1 MDNFFTHMFRRETP
15 VPESLTPDTAA
26 EQPPQARSGNYGK
39 RIVSVRGQGAA
50 LSIAAFHRAL
60 EIRATTMGQLI
71 MEYQRR
77 NAAGGNFVPFLHGP
91 ATRLNYIL
99 QVRPNPLMSATVLM
113 QQAEIERIMRGNAYI
128 YIERDPMTL
137 EVANLWLAQSG
148 GYDHAS
154 DTYNLTYNVPGGI
167 QNVAAAPAADVIHI
181 PNTFRHPGG
190 LQGIPTLVYAERT
203 LSIAATNDVETLNN
217 ASKGGKMKILLQ
229 EDKEKGFGI
238 GGRAKTSEIRKA
250 ARTLQD
256 DLDQGDDVI
265 SVNNVLQAS
274 VISQNAEQMQL
285 IEQRGFSVAEI
296 ARLMGVPKPLL
307 MDDSNSSYKTPEAA
321 LQSFMTYTIQPAIG
335 LWEDELNAKLLT
347 IDDFG
352 KRRIHLCE
360 RNLRRLDPSAQ
371 AALDK
376 LHLETGVCSVNE
388 LRAAH
393 DMPTIEG
400 GDAHYVS
407 TNLAEVGSEKLRA
420 ASSGNTPADNK
431 SGSTSATNV
440 SSSSSSSSS
449 DTDDNQEGGDK

>member
-1 MDNFFTHMFRRETP
+1 MDNFFRYFKREAA
-15 VPESLTPDTAA
+15 VPDCLTPDKAA
-26 EQPPQARSGNYGK
+26 EEQPPQPKGGKYGK
-39 RIVSVRGQGAA
+39 KIVNVRGQKAA

-60 EIRATTMGQLI
+60 EIRATTMGQLVI
-71 MEYQRR
+71 EFQRR
-77 NAAGGNFVPFLHGP
+77 NANGGNFVPFLYGD
-91 ATRLNYIL
+91 AQRFNWLL

-113 QQAEIERIMRGNAYI
+113 QQAEIERVMRGNAYI
-128 YIERDPMTL
+128 YIERNGV
-137 EVANLWLAQSG
+137 EGAVQALWLAQFG
-148 GYDHAS
+148 GYDQLT
-154 DTYNLTYNVPGGI
+154 DTYSLTYNVPGGVRT
-167 QNVAAAPAADVIHI
+167 VAAAPSADVIHI

-229 EDKEKGFGI
+229 EDKEKGFGV
-238 GGRAKTSEIRKA
+238 GGRAKASEIRKA

-393 DMPTIEG
+393 DMPTVEG

-420 ASSGNTPADNK
+420 ATSVNSQNN
-431 SGSTSATNV
+431 SATYGN
-440 SSSSSSSSS
+440 SQKISANSS
-449 DTDDNQEGGDK
+449 DNNDNQEGGDA

>member
-1 MDNFFTHMFRRETP
+1 MFRRETP
-15 VPESLTPDTAA
+15 VPDSLTPEKTAD
-26 EQPPQARSGNYGK
+26 QPPQARSGNYGK
-39 RIVSVRGQGAA
+39 RIVSVRGQKAA

-77 NAAGGNFVPFLHGP
+77 SAVGGNFVPFLHGP
-91 ATRLNYIL
+91 AAKLNWLL

-113 QQAEIERIMRGNAYI
+113 QQAEIERVMRGNAYI
-128 YIERDPMTL
+128 YIERDPSTG
-137 EVANLWLAQSG
+137 EVKQLWLAQSG
-148 GYDHAS
+148 GYDHAT
-154 DTYNLTYNVPGGI
+154 DTYALSYNVPGGVA
-167 QNVAAAPAADVIHI
+167 NVTAAPASDVIHI
-181 PNTFRHPGG
+181 PNTFRLPGG

-229 EDKEKGFGI
+229 EDKEKGFGV
-238 GGRAKTSEIRKA
+238 GGRAKASEIRKA

-335 LWEDELNAKLLT
+335 LWEDELNAKLLNEY
-347 IDDFG
+347 DFG
-352 KRRIHLCE
+352 RRRIHLCE
-360 RNLRRLDPSAQ
+360 RNLRRLDPTAQ
-371 AALDK
+371 ANLDK

-388 LRAAH
+388 LLAAH
-393 DMPTIEG
+393 DMPTLEG

-420 ASSGNTPADNK
+420 ASSGAAPSSQGNNNQTNGK
-431 SGSTSATNV
+431 SG
-440 SSSSSSSSS
+440 
-449 DTDDNQEGGDK
+449 NQKGGNQ

>member
-1 MDNFFTHMFRRETP
+1 MDNFFAHMFRRETP
-15 VPESLTPDTAA
+15 VPESLTPEKTAD
-26 EQPPQARSGNYGK
+26 QPPQARSGNYGK
-39 RIVSVRGQGAA
+39 RIVSVRGQKAA

-77 NAAGGNFVPFLHGP
+77 SAVGGNFVPFLHGP
-91 ATRLNYIL
+91 AAKLNWLL

-113 QQAEIERIMRGNAYI
+113 QQAEIERVMRGNAYI
-128 YIERDPMTL
+128 YIERDSSSG
-137 EVANLWLAQSG
+137 EVKYLWLAQSG

-154 DTYNLTYNVPGGI
+154 DTYALSYNVPGGVA
-167 QNVAAAPAADVIHI
+167 NVTAAPASDVIHI

-229 EDKEKGFGI
+229 EDKEKGFGV
-238 GGRAKTSEIRKA
+238 GGRAKASEIRKA

-393 DMPTIEG
+393 DMPTVEG

-420 ASSGNTPADNK
+420 ATSGNNPAGQNTSGQSGDPGK
-431 SGSTSATNV
+431 SGQSST
-440 SSSSSSSSS
+440 
-449 DTDDNQEGGDK
+449 TDDNQEGGDA

>member
-1 MDNFFTHMFRRETP
+1 MDNFFAHMFRRETP
-15 VPESLTPDTAA
+15 VPDSLTPEKTAD
-26 EQPPQARSGNYGK
+26 QPPQARSGNYGK
-39 RIVSVRGQGAA
+39 RIVSVRGQKAA

-77 NAAGGNFVPFLHGP
+77 SAVGGNFVPFLHGP
-91 ATRLNYIL
+91 AAKLNWLL

-113 QQAEIERIMRGNAYI
+113 QQAEIERVMRGNAYI
-128 YIERDPMTL
+128 YIERDPSTG
-137 EVANLWLAQSG
+137 EVKQLWLAQSG
-148 GYDHAS
+148 GYDHAT
-154 DTYNLTYNVPGGI
+154 DTYALSYNVPGGVA
-167 QNVAAAPAADVIHI
+167 NVTAAPASDVIHI
-181 PNTFRHPGG
+181 PNTFRLPGG

-229 EDKEKGFGI
+229 EDKEKGFGV
-238 GGRAKTSEIRKA
+238 GGRAKASEIRKA

-393 DMPTIEG
+393 DMPTVEG

-420 ASSGNTPADNK
+420 ASSGAAPASQGNNNQTNGK
-431 SGSTSATNV
+431 SG
-440 SSSSSSSSS
+440 
-449 DTDDNQEGGDK
+449 NQKGGNQ

>member
-1 MDNFFTHMFRRETP
+1 MDNFFAHMFRRETP
-15 VPESLTPDTAA
+15 VPDSLTPEKTAD
-26 EQPPQARSGNYGK
+26 QPPQARSGNYGK
-39 RIVSVRGQGAA
+39 RIVSVRGQKAA

-77 NAAGGNFVPFLHGP
+77 SAVGGNFVPFLHGP
-91 ATRLNYIL
+91 AAKLNWLL

-113 QQAEIERIMRGNAYI
+113 QQAEIERVMRGNAYI
-128 YIERDPMTL
+128 YIERDPSTG
-137 EVANLWLAQSG
+137 EVKQLWLAQSG
-148 GYDHAS
+148 GYDHAT
-154 DTYNLTYNVPGGI
+154 DTYALSYNVPGGVA
-167 QNVAAAPAADVIHI
+167 NVTAAPASDVIHI
-181 PNTFRHPGG
+181 PNTFRLPGG

-229 EDKEKGFGI
+229 EDKEKGFGV
-238 GGRAKTSEIRKA
+238 GGRAKASEIRKA

-335 LWEDELNAKLLT
+335 LWEDELNAKLLNEY
-347 IDDFG
+347 DFG
-352 KRRIHLCE
+352 RRRIHLCE
-360 RNLRRLDPSAQ
+360 RNLRRLDPTAQ
-371 AALDK
+371 ANLDK

-420 ASSGNTPADNK
+420 ASSGAAPASQGNNNQTNGK
-431 SGSTSATNV
+431 SG
-440 SSSSSSSSS
+440 
-449 DTDDNQEGGDK
+449 NQKGGNQ

>member
-1 MDNFFTHMFRRETP
+1 MDNFFAHMFRRDTP
-15 VPESLTPDTAA
+15 VPDSLTPEKTAD
-26 EQPPQARSGNYGK
+26 QPPQARSGNYGK
-39 RIVSVRGQGAA
+39 RIVSVRGQKAA

-77 NAAGGNFVPFLHGP
+77 SAVGGNFVPFLHGP
-91 ATRLNYIL
+91 AAKLNWLL

-113 QQAEIERIMRGNAYI
+113 QQAEIERVMRGNAYI
-128 YIERDPMTL
+128 YIERDPSTG
-137 EVANLWLAQSG
+137 EVKQLWLAQSG
-148 GYDHAS
+148 GYDHAT
-154 DTYNLTYNVPGGI
+154 DTYALSYNVPGGVA
-167 QNVAAAPAADVIHI
+167 NVTAAPASDVIHI
-181 PNTFRHPGG
+181 PNTFRLPGG

-229 EDKEKGFGI
+229 EDKEKGFGV
-238 GGRAKTSEIRKA
+238 GGRAKASEIRKA

-335 LWEDELNAKLLT
+335 LWEDELNAKLLNEY
-347 IDDFG
+347 DFG
-352 KRRIHLCE
+352 RRRIHLCE
-360 RNLRRLDPSAQ
+360 RNLRRLDPTAQ
-371 AALDK
+371 ANLDK

-420 ASSGNTPADNK
+420 ASSCAAPASQGNNNQTNGK
-431 SGSTSATNV
+431 SG
-440 SSSSSSSSS
+440 
-449 DTDDNQEGGDK
+449 NQKGGAQ

>member
-1 MDNFFTHMFRRETP
+1 MFRRETP
-15 VPESLTPDTAA
+15 VPDSLTPEKTAD
-26 EQPPQARSGNYGK
+26 QPPQARSGNYGK
-39 RIVSVRGQGAA
+39 RIVSVRGQKAA

-60 EIRATTMGQLI
+60 EIRATTMGQLVI
-71 MEYQRR
+71 EYQRR
-77 NAAGGNFVPFLHGP
+77 KADGNNFVPFLYGD
-91 ATRLNYIL
+91 AQKLNWLL

-113 QQAEIERIMRGNAYI
+113 QQAEIERVMRGNAYI
-128 YIERDPMTL
+128 YIERNGV
-137 EVANLWLAQSG
+137 EGAVQALWLAQCG
-148 GYDHAS
+148 GYDQLT
-154 DTYNLTYNVPGGI
+154 DTYSLTYNVPGGVRT
-167 QNVAAAPAADVIHI
+167 VAAAPSADVIHI

-229 EDKEKGFGI
+229 EDKEKGFGV
-238 GGRAKTSEIRKA
+238 GGRAKASEIRKA

-335 LWEDELNAKLLT
+335 LWEDELNAKLLNEY
-347 IDDFG
+347 DFG
-352 KRRIHLCE
+352 RRRIHLCE
-360 RNLRRLDPSAQ
+360 RNLRRLDPTAQ
-371 AALDK
+371 ANLDK

-420 ASSGNTPADNK
+420 ASSGAAPASQGNNNQTNGK
-431 SGSTSATNV
+431 SG
-440 SSSSSSSSS
+440 
-449 DTDDNQEGGDK
+449 NQKGGNQ

>member
-1 MDNFFTHMFRRETP
+1 MDNFFRYFKREAAIP
-15 VPESLTPDTAA
+15 DSLTPDKAA
-26 EQPPQARSGNYGK
+26 EEQPPQPKGGNYGK
-39 RIVSVRGQGAA
+39 KIVNVRGQKAA

-60 EIRATTMGQLI
+60 EIRATTMGQLVI
-71 MEYQRR
+71 EFQRR
-77 NAAGGNFVPFLHGP
+77 NANGGNFVPFLYGD
-91 ATRLNYIL
+91 AQRFNWLL

-113 QQAEIERIMRGNAYI
+113 QQAEIERVMRGNAYI
-128 YIERDPMTL
+128 YIERNGVDGA
-137 EVANLWLAQSG
+137 VQALWLAQCG
-148 GYDHAS
+148 GYDQLT
-154 DTYNLTYNVPGGI
+154 DTYSLTYNVPGGV
-167 QNVAAAPAADVIHI
+167 QTVAAAPSADVIHI

-190 LQGIPTLVYAERT
+190 MHGIPTLVYAERT

-229 EDKEKGFGI
+229 EDKEKGFGV
-238 GGRAKTSEIRKA
+238 GGRAKASEIRKA

-335 LWEDELNAKLLT
+335 LWEDELNAKLLNEW
-347 IDDFG
+347 DFG

-360 RNLRRLDPSAQ
+360 RNLRRLDPTAQ
-371 AALDK
+371 ANLDK

-420 ASSGNTPADNK
+420 ASSGAAPASQGNNNNQQNGKSDDNK
-431 SGSTSATNV
+431 K
-440 SSSSSSSSS
+440 
-449 DTDDNQEGGDK
+449 GGDQ

>member
-1 MDNFFTHMFRRETP
+1 MDNFFAHMFRRETP
-15 VPESLTPDTAA
+15 VPESLTPDKQAD
-26 EQPPQARSGNYGK
+26 QPPQARSGNYGK
-39 RIVSVRGQGAA
+39 RIVSVRGQKAA

-77 NAAGGNFVPFLHGP
+77 SAVGGNFVPFLHGS
-91 ATRLNYIL
+91 ASKLNWLL

-113 QQAEIERIMRGNAYI
+113 QQAEIERVMRGNAYI
-128 YIERDPMTL
+128 YIERDPMSY
-137 EVANLWLAQSG
+137 EVSALWLARCG
-148 GYDHAS
+148 GYDQAS
-154 DTYNLTYNVPGGI
+154 DTFNLTYEVPGGTV
-167 QNVAAAPAADVIHI
+167 NVAAAPSADVIHI
-181 PNTFRHPGG
+181 PNTFRLPGG

-229 EDKEKGFGI
+229 EDKEKGFGV
-238 GGRAKTSEIRKA
+238 GGRAKASEIRKA

-371 AALDK
+371 ASLDK

-388 LRAAH
+388 LRAMH

-420 ASSGNTPADNK
+420 ASSGNTAGQNAAGNTSAQSGNSVK
-431 SGSTSATNV
+431 SGDNN
-440 SSSSSSSSS
+440 
-449 DTDDNQEGGDK
+449 TDDNQEGGDK

>member
-1 MDNFFTHMFRRETP
+1 
-15 VPESLTPDTAA
+15 
-26 EQPPQARSGNYGK
+26 
-39 RIVSVRGQGAA
+39 
-50 LSIAAFHRAL
+50 
-60 EIRATTMGQLI
+60 
-71 MEYQRR
+71 
-77 NAAGGNFVPFLHGP
+77 
-91 ATRLNYIL
+91 
-99 QVRPNPLMSATVLM
+99 
-113 QQAEIERIMRGNAYI
+113 
-128 YIERDPMTL
+128 MT
-137 EVANLWLAQSG
+137 
-148 GYDHAS
+148 
-154 DTYNLTYNVPGGI
+154 DTYSLTYNVPGGVRT
-167 QNVAAAPAADVIHI
+167 VAAAPSADVIHI

-190 LQGIPTLVYAERT
+190 LHGIPTLVYAERT

-229 EDKEKGFGI
+229 EDKEKGFGV
-238 GGRAKTSEIRKA
+238 GGRAKASEIRKA

-335 LWEDELNAKLLT
+335 LWEDELNAKLLNEW
-347 IDDFG
+347 DFG

-360 RNLRRLDPSAQ
+360 RNLRRLDPTAQ
-371 AALDK
+371 ANLDK

-420 ASSGNTPADNK
+420 ASSGAAPASQGNNNQTNGK
-431 SGSTSATNV
+431 SG
-440 SSSSSSSSS
+440 
-449 DTDDNQEGGDK
+449 NQEGGNQ

>member
-1 MDNFFTHMFRRETP
+1 MDNFFVNIWRRERDLHTP
-15 VPESLTPDTAA
+15 PPKQPTTGDDAIQ
-26 EQPPQARSGNYGK
+26 EQNERSGNYGK
-39 RIVSVRGQGAA
+39 RIQFVRGQGSA
-50 LSIAAFHRAL
+50 LSIAAFYRAA

-71 MEYQRR
+71 MEYQRK
-77 NAAGGNFVPFLHGP
+77 AAEGGNFIPFMHGE
-91 ATRLNYIL
+91 AARLNYLL
-99 QVRPNPLMSATVLM
+99 QVRPNVLMTATVLM

-128 YIERDPMTL
+128 YIERDQFTGS
-137 EVANLWLAQSG
+137 VQALWLAQCG
-148 GYDHAS
+148 GYDQIA
-154 DTYNLTYNVPGGI
+154 DTYTLTYNAPGG
-167 QNVAAAPAADVIHI
+167 QYTVSAAPSSDVIHI
-181 PNTFRHPGG
+181 PNTFRNAGG
-190 LQGIPTLVYAERT
+190 YNGLPVLTFAERT

-217 ASKGGKMKILLQ
+217 AAKGGKMKILLQ
-229 EDKEKGFGI
+229 EDKTKGFGV
-238 GGRAKTSEIRKA
+238 GGRAKASEIKKA
-250 ARTLQD
+250 ARTLQM
-256 DLDQGDDVI
+256 DLDAGDDVI

-296 ARLMGVPKPLL
+296 ARMMGVPKPLL

-360 RNLRRLDPSAQ
+360 RNLRRLDPTAQ
-371 AALDK
+371 ANLDK

-393 DMPTIEG
+393 DMPTVEG

-407 TNLAEVGSEKLRA
+407 TNLAEVGSEKLRS
-420 ASSGNTPADNK
+420 ASASNTTTTTKPK
-431 SGSTSATNV
+431 
-440 SSSSSSSSS
+440 
-449 DTDDNQEGGDK
+449 EGGEQ

>member
-1 MDNFFTHMFRRETP
+1 MFRRETP
-15 VPESLTPDTAA
+15 VPDSLTPEKTAD
-26 EQPPQARSGNYGK
+26 QPPQARSGNYGK
-39 RIVSVRGQGAA
+39 RIVSVRGQKAA

-77 NAAGGNFVPFLHGP
+77 SAVGGNFVPFLHGP
-91 ATRLNYIL
+91 AAKLNWLL

-113 QQAEIERIMRGNAYI
+113 QQAEIERVMRGNAYI
-128 YIERDPMTL
+128 YIERDPSTG
-137 EVANLWLAQSG
+137 EVKQLWLAQSG
-148 GYDHAS
+148 GYDHAT
-154 DTYNLTYNVPGGI
+154 DTYALSYNVPGGVA
-167 QNVAAAPAADVIHI
+167 NVTAAPASDVIHI
-181 PNTFRHPGG
+181 PNTFRLPGG

-229 EDKEKGFGI
+229 EDKEKGFGV
-238 GGRAKTSEIRKA
+238 GGRAKASEIRKA

-393 DMPTIEG
+393 DMPTVEG

-420 ASSGNTPADNK
+420 ASSGAAPASQGNNNQTNGK
-431 SGSTSATNV
+431 SG
-440 SSSSSSSSS
+440 
-449 DTDDNQEGGDK
+449 NQKGGNQ

>member
-1 MDNFFTHMFRRETP
+1 MDNFFRNWLRRESP
-15 VPESLTPDTAA
+15 VPESLTPEKPD
-26 EQPPQARSGNYGK
+26 EQPPRAKGGNYGK
-39 RIVSVRGQGAA
+39 RIVNVRGQKAA

-71 MEYQRR
+71 MEYQKR
-77 NAAGGNFVPFLHGP
+77 NADGGNFVPFMYKEAGK
-91 ATRLNYIL
+91 LNWLL

-113 QQAEIERIMRGNAYI
+113 QQAEVERVMRGNAYI
-128 YIERDPMTL
+128 YIERNVTNG
-137 EVANLWLAQSG
+137 EVEALWLAQCG
-148 GYDHAS
+148 GYNQIT
-154 DTYNLTYNVPGGI
+154 DTYSLTYNVPGG
-167 QNVAAAPAADVIHI
+167 VATVEAARSADVIHI
-181 PNTFRHPGG
+181 PNTFRQPGALTG
-190 LQGIPTLVYAERT
+190 MPTLVYAERT

-229 EDKEKGFGI
+229 EDKEKGFGV
-238 GGRAKTSEIRKA
+238 GGRAKASEIRKA

-335 LWEDELNAKLLT
+335 MWEDELNAKLLSSE
-347 IDDFG
+347 DFG

-371 AALDK
+371 ASLDK

-393 DMPTIEG
+393 DMPTIKD

-407 TNLAEVGSEKLRA
+407 TNLAEVGSEKLRS
-420 ASSGNTPADNK
+420 ASGKNTEPTPKDGK
-431 SGSTSATNV
+431 K
-440 SSSSSSSSS
+440 
-449 DTDDNQEGGDK
+449 EGGDE